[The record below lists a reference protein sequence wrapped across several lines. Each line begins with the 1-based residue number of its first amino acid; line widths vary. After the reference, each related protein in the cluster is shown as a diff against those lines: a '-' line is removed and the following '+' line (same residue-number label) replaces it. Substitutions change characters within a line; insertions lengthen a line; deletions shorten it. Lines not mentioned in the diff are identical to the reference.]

1 MSELQ
6 GASGRVRRAGK
17 SSGSRL
23 RSVWFEPSV
32 HSAYYLIFSRVM
44 AAQSQTQPRPFTGQA
59 RLLPLLDF
67 LPLLDAVD
75 ALHKPEVGAALGWTI
90 QGAAHGPM
98 GLAAMSS
105 RSIAHAMETVA
116 HYAPVRNRMFE
127 YRCVRDE
134 RHVSLELTDRL
145 DFGDYG
151 QFLRYASLL
160 AIFNIFRGIADEQ
173 SLTQCTVCLPWPRPA
188 HNAGELPHAAWATQY
203 RSKALAI
210 RFAASVADP
219 PLASWDLEVHRR
231 VCSAGDEEL
240 TKLAGSVGAKVRHL
254 FHRSQ
259 PEWPS
264 LVDVAGTLGLSR
276 RTLVRRLDDEG
287 LSYQYLLDETRNEL
301 ACWYLRHTGQTLN
314 AIAEKVGFSD
324 QGNFSRGFRRWQGLA
339 PSQYRLCF
347 RAGASADVEKG
358 DAAAPGARRA
368 P

>member
-1 MSELQ
+1 MGNSS
-6 GASGRVRRAGK
+6 GASGRARRTRGD
-17 SSGSRL
+17 SGSRL

-32 HSAYYLIFSRVM
+32 HSTYYLIFSKVA
-44 AAQSQTQPRPFTGQA
+44 AAQSLAPPRPFTGQA
-59 RLLPLLDF
+59 RVLPLLDF

-134 RHVSLELTDRL
+134 RHVWLELIDRL

-151 QFLRYASLL
+151 PFLRYASLH

-173 SLTQCTVCLPWPRPA
+173 ALARCTLCLPWPRPTPT
-188 HNAGELPHAAWATQY
+188 GELTHAVWSTQY
-203 RSKALAI
+203 RSKMLAI
-210 RFAASVADP
+210 RFATSVADT
-219 PLASWDLEVHRR
+219 PLPSWDPEVHRR
-231 VCSAGDEEL
+231 VCRAGDEEL
-240 TKLAGSVGAKVRHL
+240 TKLAGSVGAKVRHQ

-259 PEWPS
+259 PDWPS
-264 LVDVAGTLGLSR
+264 LMDMSGMLGLSR
-276 RTLVRRLDDEG
+276 RTLVRRLEDEG

-301 ACWYLRHTGQTLN
+301 ACWYLRHTGQSLN
-314 AIAEKVGFSD
+314 VIAEKVGFSD
-324 QGNFSRGFRRWQGLA
+324 QGNFTRGFRRWQGLA

-347 RAGASADVEKG
+347 K
-358 DAAAPGARRA
+358 AAESLDGETRPE
-368 P
+368 

>member
-1 MSELQ
+1 MSTST
-6 GASGRVRRAGK
+6 GALGRVQRAGND
-17 SSGSRL
+17 SGSRL

-32 HSAYYLIFSRVM
+32 HSAYYLIFSRLT
-44 AAQSQTQPRPFTGQA
+44 AALSQAPPRPFTGQA

-75 ALHKPEVGAALGWTI
+75 ALHKPDVGATLGWAI

-116 HYAPVRNRMFE
+116 RYAPVRNRMFE

-134 RHVSLELTDRL
+134 RHVSLEISDRL

-151 QFLRYASLL
+151 HFLRYASLH

-173 SLTQCTVCLPWPRPA
+173 ALSQCALCLPWPRSTQT
-188 HNAGELPHAAWATQY
+188 GELPQAVWSTQY
-203 RSKALAI
+203 RAKMLAI
-210 RFAASVADP
+210 RFATSVADH
-219 PLASWDLEVHRR
+219 PLASWDPEVHRR

-240 TKLAGSVGAKVRHL
+240 TKLSGSVGAKVRHL

-259 PEWPS
+259 PDWPS
-264 LVDVAGTLGLSR
+264 LVAMAGMLGLSR
-276 RTLVRRLDDEG
+276 RTLVRRLEDEG
-287 LSYQYLLDETRNEL
+287 LSYNYLLDETRNEL
-301 ACWYLRHTGQTLN
+301 ACWYLRHTGQSLN
-314 AIAEKVGFSD
+314 VIAEKVGFSD

-347 RAGASADVEKG
+347 RAGASPDKEAQ
-358 DAAAPGARRA
+358 P
-368 P
+368 